1 VRSEHARR
9 NFLRAIALGAASGF
23 ASSSLGCAGQQAK
36 ERGAVIRTKGLSKER
51 LARMHDIMAGYV
63 ERGEVP
69 GMVTLVSRQGEAR
82 VEVFGTTTA
91 GGKEPMRRDA
101 IFRISSMTK
110 PITAVATMILVEECR
125 LRLDE
130 PVERLLPE
138 LRNRRVLQRLDGPL
152 DDTVPAR
159 RPITLRDLLT
169 FRLGFG
175 QILGPPDAYPIQKA
189 VAEQQLMTLG
199 PPKPATP
206 HAPDEW
212 LRRFALLPLMYQPGE
227 KWLYNTSAHVLGI
240 LIARASGQPFP
251 KFLQERIFEPLGMRD
266 TAFSV
271 PPEKLHRLPELYG
284 AKPGT
289 GQLEVFDGMKDSQ
302 WSRPPAFPDGA
313 AGLVSTVD
321 DYFAF
326 GQMML
331 DNGQH
336 GQTRILSRLSVEA
349 MTANQLTAEQQ
360 ADVTAF
366 LGERSWG
373 FGLSVVTRRGDVSS
387 VPGRFGWDGG
397 LGTSWASDPAENL
410 VGILLTQR
418 TWDSPS
424 PPAVQNDFWT
434 SAYAA
439 IDE

>member
-1 VRSEHARR
+1 
-9 NFLRAIALGAASGF
+9 
-23 ASSSLGCAGQQAK
+23 
-36 ERGAVIRTKGLSKER
+36 
-51 LARMHDIMAGYV
+51 MHDIMAGYV

-69 GMVTLVSRQGEAR
+69 GLVTLVSRRGETH

-91 GGKEPMRRDA
+91 GGKDPMRRDA

-125 LRLDE
+125 LRLDD

-138 LRNRRVLQRLDGPL
+138 LRNRRVLKRLDGPL
-152 DDTVPAR
+152 DDTVPAS

-175 QILGPPDAYPIQKA
+175 QIMGPPDAYPIQRA

-227 KWLYNTSAHVLGI
+227 KWLYNTSAHILGV
-240 LIARASGQPFP
+240 LIARASGQPLP
-251 KFLQERIFEPLGMRD
+251 TFLRERIFEPLGMRD

-271 PPEKLHRLPELYG
+271 PPENLHRLPPSYRANPE
-284 AKPGT
+284 T
-289 GQLEVFDGMKDSQ
+289 GNLDVFDGGGGGAAMTDSQ
-302 WSRPPAFPDGA
+302 WSHPPAFPDAA

-321 DYFAF
+321 DYLAF

-349 MTANQLTAEQQ
+349 MTTNQLTPEQQ
-360 ADVTAF
+360 AGAAAF
-366 LGERSWG
+366 LRDRSWG
-373 FGLSVVTRRGDVSS
+373 LGLSVVMRRDDVSS

-397 LGTSWASDPAENL
+397 LGTSWASDPGENL

-424 PPAVQNDFWT
+424 LPAVHRDFWT
-434 SAYAA
+434 AAYAA
-439 IDE
+439 IDD